1 MIEIQTKLKAT
12 KTNRD
17 DKPGTWQ
24 TPINPDGEE
33 AAAYIQNMI
42 DHMGHIIKI
51 ALENVEDEATKKQ
64 IERHAYAAIKGVQ
77 NEDGAVFR
85 SAGTTLARTLYRG

>member
-1 MIEIQTKLKAT
+1 MIQTKLRAT
-12 KTNRD
+12 IRNQD
-17 DKPGTWQ
+17 HLPGTWE

-33 AAAYIQNMI
+33 AARYIQNMI
-42 DHMGHIIKI
+42 EHMGHIIKI
-51 ALENVEDEATKKQ
+51 ALDSVEDEATKKQ

-85 SAGTTLARTLYRG
+85 STRAALVRKIY

>member
-1 MIEIQTKLKAT
+1 MIQTKLRAT
-12 KTNRD
+12 IRNQD
-17 DKPGTWQ
+17 HLPGTWE

-33 AAAYIQNMI
+33 AVRYIQNMI
-42 DHMGHIIKI
+42 EQMGHVIKI

-77 NEDGAVFR
+77 HEDGAVFC
-85 SAGTTLARTLYRG
+85 SSGTTLARTLYRG

>member
-1 MIEIQTKLKAT
+1 MIQTKLTAT
-12 KTNRD
+12 IKHRD
-17 DKPGTWQ
+17 HLPGTWE

-33 AAAYIQNMI
+33 AARYIQNMI
-42 DHMGHIIKI
+42 EHMGHIIKI
-51 ALENVEDEATKKQ
+51 ALDSVEDEATKKQ

-77 NEDGAVFR
+77 NEDGTVFR

>member
-1 MIEIQTKLKAT
+1 MIQTKLRAT
-12 KTNRD
+12 IRNQD
-17 DKPGTWQ
+17 QLPGTWE

-33 AAAYIQNMI
+33 AARYIQNMI
-42 DHMGHIIKI
+42 EQMGHVIKI

-77 NEDGAVFR
+77 HEDGTIFR
-85 SAGTTLARTLYRG
+85 GSGGALVRKIY